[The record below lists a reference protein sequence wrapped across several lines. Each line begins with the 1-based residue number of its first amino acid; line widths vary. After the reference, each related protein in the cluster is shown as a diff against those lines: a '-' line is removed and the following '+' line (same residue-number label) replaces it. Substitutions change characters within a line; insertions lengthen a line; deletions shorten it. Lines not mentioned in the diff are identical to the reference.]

1 MTASTYEVL
10 VGTFGPNILHFRY
23 ETASG
28 RLQGPLA
35 VSPAANASWIISAGN
50 GTTFYAVNEEGAGAG
65 EAFGGSVAHLRHVLP
80 YAPLSRLANAPSLSD
95 HPTHCSRTGDDRHLA
110 VANYAAD
117 GGGALCLIELDHDGA
132 LGQPY
137 RIDPPPYPTRPG
149 SHPERQASSHVH
161 CAVSSPDG
169 QWLFEADL
177 GHDQVR
183 AYALADI
190 GRERPNAAHTLE
202 LPPGTG
208 PRHLL
213 FSKDGRFAWLTLEL
227 SGQVMTLAHH
237 DGQLHPLQT
246 LTLAPAGFLGQPAAG
261 ALHASDD
268 GRFLYVVNRGDDNH
282 LYVFECEPHTGL
294 LIQSQRVSTRG
305 AETRE
310 FALAPDGRFVL
321 LANQNENAVR
331 VFTRDVSS
339 GRIGACVQT
348 VSVDAPACFV
358 FLEDGDGQ
366 TGRDESVMPN
376 SL

>member
-1 MTASTYEVL
+1 ML
-10 VGTFGPNILHFRY
+10 VGTFGPGILHFRY

-35 VSPAANASWIISAGN
+35 VSSASNASWIIPDRN
-50 GTTFYAVNEEGAGAG
+50 GARLYAVSEEGAGAG
-65 EAFGGSVAHLRHVLP
+65 ETFGGSVALFERVRP
-80 YAPLSRLANAPSLSD
+80 YAPLSPSGNAPSLGD
-95 HPTHCSRTGDDRHLA
+95 HPTHCSLTANSSHLA

-117 GGGALCLIELDHDGA
+117 GGGALSLIALDSDGH
-132 LGQPY
+132 LGQPT
-137 RIDPPPYPTRPG
+137 RIEPPSYPTRPG

-169 QWLFEADL
+169 KWLFEADL

-183 AYALADI
+183 AYAYAETCSD
-190 GRERPNAAHTLE
+190 RPNAVHTLE
-202 LPPGTG
+202 LPPGSG

-213 FSKDGRFAWLTLEL
+213 FSQDGRFAWLTLEL
-227 SGQVMTLAHH
+227 SGQVMALAYH

-246 LTLAPAGFLGQPAAG
+246 LTLAPAGFQGQSAAG
-261 ALHASDD
+261 ALHVSDD

-294 LIQSQRVSTRG
+294 LMQYQRLATRG

-310 FALAPDGRFVL
+310 FALAPDGRFLL
-321 LANQNENAVR
+321 LANQTENAIR

-339 GRIGACVQT
+339 GRIGDCIQT

-358 FLEDGDGQ
+358 FLKDGDFQ
-366 TGRDESVMPN
+366 AAPDALAMP
-376 SL
+376 SST

>member
-1 MTASTYEVL
+1 MTASTCEVL
-10 VGTFGPNILHFRY
+10 VGTFGPGILHFRY

-28 RLQGPLA
+28 RLHGPLA
-35 VSPAANASWIISAGN
+35 VSSASNASWIIPAGN
-50 GTTFYAVNEEGAGAG
+50 QATLYAVSEEGAVAAG
-65 EAFGGSVAHLRHVLP
+65 TFGGSVSRFRRIQP
-80 YAPLSRLANAPSLSD
+80 YAPLSPLGNVPSLGD
-95 HPTHCSRTGDDRHLA
+95 HPTHCSLTGDNQHLA

-117 GGGALCLIELDHDGA
+117 GGGALCLIALDREGG
-132 LGQPY
+132 LGRPT
-137 RIDPPPYPTRPG
+137 RVEPPPYPPRPG

-183 AYALADI
+183 AYRLAET
-190 GRERPNAAHTLE
+190 GVERPNVVHTLE

-213 FSKDGRFAWLTLEL
+213 FSQDGRFAWLTLEL
-227 SGQVMTLAHH
+227 SGQVMTLAYH
-237 DGQLHPLQT
+237 DGQLQPLQT

-261 ALHASDD
+261 ALHASED

-294 LIQSQRVSTRG
+294 LMQCQRVATRG

-310 FALAPDGRFVL
+310 FALAPDGRFVF

-358 FLEDGDGQ
+358 FLEDGDLQ
-366 TGRDESVMPN
+366 TAPDEPVMP
-376 SL
+376 SSA